1 MGPLAKFLRPFGVN
15 VAPLLGVFLDDW
27 SIATALV
34 FYWTETLIA
43 CGLTVVRV
51 AVHRKLTHKRGHYRV
66 RSRQGRRQGGE
77 RRPDQFSRGGFLA
90 AFTVSSLV
98 LIGAQGLFLV
108 LLLTAILPA
117 EVDMPGVREGVVI
130 MSAILLVG
138 LLVDLSKMPSR
149 SFALVKESAEGV
161 LARTALIHL
170 TILGGML
177 LISLVDQ
184 PPVFFGVFAVM
195 KTVADLF
202 DVIPLN
208 GIRLHGIPQRK
219 GGLPAL
225 TAPMEP
231 PAWAAKMHAR
241 IEPGGD
247 PRKSWQRHLEREA
260 ADAEADEEEFT
271 PPASW
276 S

>member
-66 RSRQGRRQGGE
+66 RARQGRWQGGE
-77 RRPDQFSRGGFLA
+77 RRPDQLSRGGFLA

-117 EVDMPGVREGVVI
+117 EVDMPGVYEGVVI

-138 LLVDLSKMPSR
+138 LLVDLSKMRSR
-149 SFALVKESAEGV
+149 SFAWVKESAEGV

-177 LISLVDQ
+177 LISLIDQ
-184 PPVFFGVFAVM
+184 PPVFFGAFAVM
-195 KTVADLF
+195 KTMADLF

-208 GIRLHGIPQRK
+208 GVPQRE
-219 GGLPAL
+219 GSVP
-225 TAPMEP
+225 TPIAPMEP